1 MNDVPQQPDGQEVP
15 ELLTIAEI
23 ANRFDVS
30 RQTVH
35 NLRRRGVFPPAQLA
49 ENSTRVRFDAVA
61 VAAYFK
67 ANPKQPGKKIERRTQ
82 SPVISDHQGVES

>member
-1 MNDVPQQPDGQEVP
+1 MNDVPQQPEGQEVP

-23 ANRFDVS
+23 ADRFEVS

-49 ENSTRVRFDAVA
+49 ENSTRVRFDAAA
-61 VAAYFK
+61 VKAYFE
-67 ANPKQPGKKIERRTQ
+67 ANPKQPGKKIEKRIQQPPT
-82 SPVISDHQGVES
+82 SEDPS

>member
-23 ANRFDVS
+23 AKYFDVS

-35 NLRRRGVFPPAQLA
+35 NLRRRGVFPEPVPVSG
-49 ENSTRVRFDAVA
+49 STRLKWDSVVLAD
-61 VAAYFK
+61 YFRR
-67 ANPKQPGKKIERRTQ
+67 NPLQPGKKLEARIKPPSTPEE
-82 SPVISDHQGVES
+82 PK